1 MSSAR
6 ILVVDDSLTIRRALE
21 LILKPLGFELDFAA
35 DGAQAL
41 ERATAFNPDLILL
54 DYVLPD
60 MRAPDVCAALAATPT
75 TAFTPIILVSAKGAS
90 IRQAYQDAQ
99 NVVSYI
105 TKPFKPQ
112 VVASVVQ
119 NALARPRPG
128 MMTGS
133 DAARPA
139 LARSA
144 PLLPRGD
151 AAEPRPA
158 RATEAPSSTAAPE
171 SMEQAF
177 AALLA
182 QLEGAMCDDRAHGGA
197 QGPARGTPF
206 AGVSPRIRQA
216 AARLDDVTRHLH
228 GDAVMPFRMRDDGS
242 FANVAATLLD
252 AHRALCEAAILL
264 AAAGAPSAVLPRAPD
279 VLLVCPEGRSW
290 VAEIETALRT
300 RDLVAVTIGDDFE
313 QLPHLMRLL
322 TPRAVVGVRC
332 GDARLEAALERAR
345 TLDAGG
351 TRWVSFVAEGAT
363 AEHDEDD
370 PRSSESV
377 HTVDEVAAMLAMLAP
392 DTAPR
397 ATPAPDIDL
406 EVVAI

>member
-1 MSSAR
+1 MSAR

-41 ERATAFNPDLILL
+41 DRATAFHPDLILL

-60 MRAPDVCAALAATPT
+60 MRAPDVCAALAATPS

-128 MMTGS
+128 AGAGDVAGPAVTRSGQAIARNAS
-133 DAARPA
+133 VVRHAGPPDAPA
-139 LARSA
+139 NAIA
-144 PLLPRGD
+144 P
-151 AAEPRPA
+151 A
-158 RATEAPSSTAAPE
+158 SI
-171 SMEQAF
+171 EQAF

-182 QLEGAMCDDRAHGGA
+182 QLEGAMCEERTPSGPVAPRAGM
-197 QGPARGTPF
+197 PF
-206 AGVSPRIRQA
+206 AGVSPRIRHA
-216 AARLDDVTRHLH
+216 AARLDDVSRHLH
-228 GDAVMPFRMRDDGS
+228 GDAVLPYRLRDDGS

-279 VLLVCPEGRSW
+279 VLLVCPEGDDAASEIQTTLRARDV
-290 VAEIETALRT
+290 VAI
-300 RDLVAVTIGDDFE
+300 TIAEDFE

-322 TPRAVVGVRC
+322 APRAVVAVRR
-332 GDARLEAALERAR
+332 GDPRVEAALERGVHA
-345 TLDAGG
+345 DVAG
-351 TRWVSFVAEGAT
+351 TRWLAFVPEGTQHEPDERVAQSVASIEALGDALSVLVPEAPPRPAE
-363 AEHDEDD
+363 
-370 PRSSESV
+370 S
-377 HTVDEVAAMLAMLAP
+377 
-392 DTAPR
+392 
-397 ATPAPDIDL
+397 PDIDL

>member
-1 MSSAR
+1 MSTSR

-21 LILKPLGFELDFAA
+21 LILKPLGYELDFAA

-41 ERATAFNPDLILL
+41 ERATAFTPDLILL

-119 NALARPRPG
+119 NALARVRSGAGATTPAATASSVNQRSTP
-128 MMTGS
+128 S
-133 DAARPA
+133 YARDAQEIRRARA
-139 LARSA
+139 SESA
-144 PLLPRGD
+144 PAP
-151 AAEPRPA
+151 PA
-158 RATEAPSSTAAPE
+158 SI
-171 SMEQAF
+171 EQAF

-182 QLEGAMCDDRAHGGA
+182 QLEGAICEDPAAQGAGGA
-197 QGPARGTPF
+197 RNGTMFP
-206 AGVSPRIRQA
+206 GVSPRLRHA
-216 AARLDDVTRHLH
+216 AARLDDISHHLH
-228 GDAVMPFRMRDDGS
+228 GDSVLPFRMRDDGS

-264 AAAGAPSAVLPRAPD
+264 AATGAPSAVLPRSPD
-279 VLLVCPEGRSW
+279 VLVVCPEQLATS
-290 VAEIETALRT
+290 AEIMTVVRA
-300 RDLVAVTIGDDFE
+300 RDLVPLAIADDFA
-313 QLPHLMRLL
+313 QLPHLIRLL
-322 TPRAVVGVRC
+322 APRAVVSVRC
-332 GDARLEAALERAR
+332 ANDAADAAVARSLALDAPGTRFVAFTLPDYDAGELDGRFARRVDDLAALPEALAELGGDAPDAAGR
-345 TLDAGG
+345 
-351 TRWVSFVAEGAT
+351 
-363 AEHDEDD
+363 
-370 PRSSESV
+370 
-377 HTVDEVAAMLAMLAP
+377 M
-392 DTAPR
+392 
-397 ATPAPDIDL
+397 PDIDL